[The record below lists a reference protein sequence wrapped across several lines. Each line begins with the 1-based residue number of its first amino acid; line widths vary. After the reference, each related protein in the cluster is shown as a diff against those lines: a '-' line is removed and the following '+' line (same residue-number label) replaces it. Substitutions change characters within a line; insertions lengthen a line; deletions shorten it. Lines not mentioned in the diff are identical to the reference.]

1 MNAQLNTKQS
11 HFCAFA
17 GDSIGAPMFSV
28 NAGVPVE
35 SALASAS
42 CLLEIVQKILTA
54 GADSDG
60 LDAAQVTAAL
70 IIVDQ
75 SKACLDS
82 AWAGVEMWRGHETAS
97 AAAGL

>member
-1 MNAQLNTKQS
+1 MNAQLNTKKS

-28 NAGVPVE
+28 NAGVPIE

-60 LDAAQVTAAL
+60 LDATQVTAAL

-75 SKACLDS
+75 SKACIDS
-82 AWAGVEMWRGHETAS
+82 AWAGVEVRRDIEIAS
-97 AAAGL
+97 APEGL